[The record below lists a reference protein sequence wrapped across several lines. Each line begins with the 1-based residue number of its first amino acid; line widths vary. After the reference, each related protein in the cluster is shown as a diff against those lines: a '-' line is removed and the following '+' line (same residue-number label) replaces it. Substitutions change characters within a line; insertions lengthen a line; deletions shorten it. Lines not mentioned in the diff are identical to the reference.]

1 MPIVCDRRGLTLVE
15 LVVLI
20 GIIGLVTAM
29 AIPQFASF
37 TRSNQLA
44 TSADRFA
51 ADLQMARSMSIANGR
66 VYQVRADADGYQ
78 VVDLTTGLTVRDH
91 QFEGSIEL
99 VAGDTVSVFPWGMA
113 EAASFDLQIP
123 GGAGMR
129 VNLLPTGM
137 VERP

>member
-1 MPIVCDRRGLTLVE
+1 MFDRKGLTLVE
-15 LVVLI
+15 LIVLI

-29 AIPQFASF
+29 ALPQFSSF

-44 TSADRFA
+44 TSADRLT

-66 VYQVRADADGYQ
+66 VYRVMAGSTGYR
-78 VVDLTTGLTVRDH
+78 VVDTTTGLVVREH
-91 QFEGSIEL
+91 QFQGTIRL
-99 VAGDTVSVFPWGMA
+99 AAGDTVDVFPWGMA
-113 EAASFDLQIP
+113 QAASFDLQIP
-123 GGAGMR
+123 GGAAMQ